1 MRYLPLA
8 IIVPVL
14 LMGCTDRPAPPT
26 EPAADLVA
34 GKLLAET
41 NCAGCHDLH
50 GRGAAPGIPHLAAQV
65 EAYLLDSLRAYR
77 AGKRFHAA
85 LQDMTEHMSAA
96 EIRDVAAF
104 YASLAPVESTT
115 QTEEQES
122 LLSPYQQ
129 GEKAVAEACSA
140 CHGADGNSRIP
151 GIPSLAGQQPLYF
164 IAAVRGYLSGLR
176 DISEMEHT
184 MRGYSKIDVEN
195 MALYF
200 ASQTP
205 ARREAPAVGDAKA
218 GEPLSAQCGGCHG
231 AHGVSHDA
239 ATPSLAGQD
248 PQYLVS
254 ATKAYRGHIRHH
266 DVMLADSS
274 DEEIESIAAFYA
286 VQESKA
292 AEDGRT
298 TAQQLI
304 DKCDRCHASEIDH
317 AAMAIPKI
325 AGQDREYLARVLR
338 AYRDDRRES
347 SMMHKMTLPYS
358 DTLIETVASIYASR
372 PAR

>member
-164 IAAVRGYLSGLR
+164 AAAVQAYLDGSR
-176 DISEMEHT
+176 DISTMEST
-184 MRGYSKIDVEN
+184 LRGLSKIDVEN
-195 MALYF
+195 MALYY

-205 ARREAPAVGDAKA
+205 AQREAPAVGDAKA

-304 DKCDRCHASEIDH
+304 DDRQMRSLSRQRNRPCRNGDPENRRPGSR
-317 AAMAIPKI
+317 IP
-325 AGQDREYLARVLR
+325 GQSFTGV
-338 AYRDDRRES
+338 S
-347 SMMHKMTLPYS
+347 G
-358 DTLIETVASIYASR
+358 
-372 PAR
+372 